1 MSDTTVAEPR
11 VRKRPRA
18 HPEIKAPA
26 GAAKLGELPATAIC
40 GNDISS
46 SCLYVS
52 ALAIVYSGKYAWI
65 ALLVVAAVLYLF
77 RRIYGE
83 VVGALPLNGGAYNAL
98 LNTTS
103 KSVASVAACLTLLSY
118 VATAVIS
125 ASEAMHYVHALFD
138 GWPVI
143 PATIGLLACFLCLSI
158 FGIGES
164 SRVAIVIFITHLAT
178 LSLLVLAAAAHLV
191 MNGFDVLV
199 ANYALPVEGSIATAL
214 FFGFSAAMLG
224 ISGFESSANFVE
236 EQAAGVFPKTLRNM
250 WIVVTVFNPLT
261 AFLALAVIPMTGI
274 ATHREAL
281 LTEMG
286 RVAAGGWLTW
296 LVSIDAALVL
306 SGAVL
311 TSFIGVGGLVQRMA
325 LDRVLPQ
332 FLLRLNRRNAAYRIM
347 IAFFMLSVSILLI
360 TRGELEA
367 LAGVYTISFLL
378 VMTLFGLGNVLLKIK
393 RSRLPRPERAHWLAL
408 WSQSRPCSSR

>member
-1 MSDTTVAEPR
+1 
-11 VRKRPRA
+11 
-18 HPEIKAPA
+18 
-26 GAAKLGELPATAIC
+26 
-40 GNDISS
+40 
-46 SCLYVS
+46 
-52 ALAIVYSGKYAWI
+52 
-65 ALLVVAAVLYLF
+65 
-77 RRIYGE
+77 
-83 VVGALPLNGGAYNAL
+83 
-98 LNTTS
+98 
-103 KSVASVAACLTLLSY
+103 
-118 VATAVIS
+118 
-125 ASEAMHYVHALFD
+125 
-138 GWPVI
+138 
-143 PATIGLLACFLCLSI
+143 
-158 FGIGES
+158 
-164 SRVAIVIFITHLAT
+164 
-178 LSLLVLAAAAHLV
+178 
-191 MNGFDVLV
+191 
-199 ANYALPVEGSIATAL
+199 
-214 FFGFSAAMLG
+214 
-224 ISGFESSANFVE
+224 
-236 EQAAGVFPKTLRNM
+236 M